1 MASLSFEGKLKAK
14 LPQQGGQSARG
25 PWVKQDF
32 VLEYQDG
39 SFPAEACFTA
49 WGQDSVGELARMQ
62 VGDTV
67 KLTFNIKAREYN
79 GRWYNDLRVRQF
91 SVVGASAPA
100 SAPAPSPSPAPAPAA
115 APLPPPPG
123 IEYMPADV
131 SDDDLPF

>member
-91 SVVGASAPA
+91 SVAA
-100 SAPAPSPSPAPAPAA
+100 APAPVA
-115 APLPPPPG
+115 APPVSAPTPPPPG
-123 IEYMPADV
+123 IEDMPADV